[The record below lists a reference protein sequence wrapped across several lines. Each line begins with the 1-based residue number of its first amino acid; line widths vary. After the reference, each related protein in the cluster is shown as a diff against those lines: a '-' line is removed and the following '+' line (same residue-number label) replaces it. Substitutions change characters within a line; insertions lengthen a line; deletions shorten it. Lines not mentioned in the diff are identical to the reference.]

1 MSKKVFFLIFLI
13 LLSLFITIFVYND
26 DFLYSKEIMKID
38 KITTKKIDE
47 EQNSLGLKEKYY
59 LLNISGTITNGR
71 NKGGK
76 KNISYEESY
85 SSIVTDKYKVGD
97 KVFIVND
104 SIDGL
109 KRDTYITI
117 LFFIFIISIFIV
129 GEYSGLLSVLS
140 VVINSTIFYLGIILY
155 SKGINLLI
163 ICFLEIILFTIL
175 SLFLANGINTKTT
188 SAIIS
193 SFISILCILFI
204 VLIIFSLNNY
214 KGINFNGMG
223 FLTVPPEAVFLSE
236 LLIGSL
242 GAIMDVSITIS
253 SSIAELI
260 NKDKNISIDNLNK
273 SSKEIGKDIMS
284 TMTNVLFFTYLCSG
298 LPTLVLAL
306 RNGFSMYNYIVSNY
320 SLELSRFLVGSIGII
335 ISIPIATFISIKF
348 FKRGDNV
355 E

>member
-1 MSKKVFFLIFLI
+1 MNNKKIVLIVIFLI
-13 LLSLFITIFVYND
+13 ATFLSIFVYND

-47 EQNSLGLKEKYY
+47 EQNSLGLREKYY
-59 LLNISGTITNGR
+59 YKNIKGTITNGK
-71 NKGGK
+71 NKGKK

-85 SSIVTDKYKVGD
+85 SSIVTDKYKIGD
-97 KVFIVND
+97 KVFIEKD

-109 KRDTYITI
+109 KRDIYIAV
-117 LFFIFIISIFIV
+117 LFFLFVLAIFIV

-140 VVINSTIFYLGIILY
+140 VVINSIIFYVGILLY
-155 SKGINLLI
+155 SKGINLLV
-163 ICFLEIILFTIL
+163 ICSIEIIIFTIL
-175 SLFLANGINTKTT
+175 SLFLANGINKKTL
-188 SAIIS
+188 SAILS
-193 SFISILCILFI
+193 TLVSILGILI
-204 VLIIFSLNNY
+204 MVLLIFCLNNY

-223 FLTVPPEAVFLSE
+223 FLTVPPELVFISE

-260 NKDKNISIDNLNK
+260 AKDKNISVKKLNK

-298 LPTLVLAL
+298 LPTIVLAL
-306 RNGFSMYNYIVSNY
+306 RNGFSMYNYVTSNY

-335 ISIPIATFISIKF
+335 MTIPIATFISIKI
-348 FKRGDNV
+348 FKRSEIN